1 MAYRKIYIAVDCSS
15 DEEARQVQKIAE
27 DMSAIFAL
35 SGKDM
40 VSLYPS
46 VENNASR
53 IKSTIKTISRDGM
66 KGLGKVITGLMT
78 NFRRS

>member
-15 DEEARQVQKIAE
+15 DEEAKQVQKIAE
-27 DMSAIFAL
+27 DMSAIFSL

-40 VSLYPS
+40 ISLYPS
-46 VENNASR
+46 VKNNASL

-66 KGLGKVITGLMT
+66 KGLGKVVTSLMM
-78 NFRRS
+78 NFKRS

>member
-1 MAYRKIYIAVDCSS
+1 
-15 DEEARQVQKIAE
+15 
-27 DMSAIFAL
+27 MSAIFAL

-46 VENNASR
+46 VKNNASL